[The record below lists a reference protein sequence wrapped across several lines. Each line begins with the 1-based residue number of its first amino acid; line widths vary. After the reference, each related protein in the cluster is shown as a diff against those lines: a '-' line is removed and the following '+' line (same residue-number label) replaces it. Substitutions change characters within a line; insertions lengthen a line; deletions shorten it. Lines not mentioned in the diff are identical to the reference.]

1 MGAKKK
7 AKKGGGAGFKIN
19 PKVDK
24 EADIV
29 QELQIKKKYL
39 EEKYS
44 KLKNK
49 IK

>member
-7 AKKGGGAGFKIN
+7 PKKGGAGGGFKIN

-44 KLKNK
+44 K
-49 IK
+49 I